1 MHQNGENGNFTGVG
15 LGVKVKARSKESDQ
29 SQTTSLESVAVKGD
43 RGMEMEAVRL
53 LNMRDT

>member
-1 MHQNGENGNFTGVG
+1 MG
-15 LGVKVKARSKESDQ
+15 LGVKVKAGSKESDQ

>member
-1 MHQNGENGNFTGVG
+1 MG

-29 SQTTSLESVAVKGD
+29 SQTTSLESVPD